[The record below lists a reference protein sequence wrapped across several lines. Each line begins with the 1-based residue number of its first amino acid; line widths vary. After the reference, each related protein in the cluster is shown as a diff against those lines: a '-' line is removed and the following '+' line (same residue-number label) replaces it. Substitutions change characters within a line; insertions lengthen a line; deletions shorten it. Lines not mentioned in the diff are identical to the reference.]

1 MWERDV
7 SLLKVL
13 RKSND
18 WVSRPKQDNYT
29 ISSKAWGT
37 YGKNQPNEHD
47 GAKDRKK
54 GCGMLT
60 TAPDSLLNHKDTE
73 PAQEPAC

>member
-1 MWERDV
+1 M
-7 SLLKVL
+7 SLPKVL

-18 WVSRPKQDNYT
+18 CVSRPKQDNYT

-37 YGKNQPNEHD
+37 YGKEQPNKHD

-60 TAPDSLLNHKDTE
+60 IDPDSHLNHKDTE
-73 PAQEPAC
+73 AAQEPAC